1 MSAKPIWRY
10 EYGYRKP
17 EIGFVTRA
25 RQEMDTSVCTSR
37 KNTAATEEDSCYRGR
52 LQDCAMSYSC
62 SVSILFVLDD
72 TFKLTFAVDAL
83 AKLSGYV
90 HYNPDY
96 NAFRMTHSTSDSAKI
111 SQEPVRE
118 YGTTCDKTLSTTRI
132 QSQSIHTMTSSDV
145 YHYLRRSA
153 QDVSVLRLMFT
164 STKATCRSGT
174 LRIVFTKR
182 RAYAPCT

>member
-1 MSAKPIWRY
+1 MSVKPIWRY

-17 EIGFVTRA
+17 DIELFAAPG
-25 RQEMDTSVCTSR
+25 QEMDASVCTSR
-37 KNTAATEEDSCYRGR
+37 KITTATEKDTYYCGR
-52 LQDCAMSYSC
+52 PQVCAMSYSC

-72 TFKLTFAVDAL
+72 KFKLTLAAGAL

-90 HYNPDY
+90 HFNLDY
-96 NAFRMTHSTSDSAKI
+96 NASRMTHSTSDSAKI
-111 SQEPVRE
+111 SQGPVRQ

-132 QSQSIHTMTSSDV
+132 QSQSIRTMTSSDV
-145 YHYLRRSA
+145 YHCSRRSA

-164 STKATCRSGT
+164 STKATCWSAT
-174 LRIVFTKR
+174 LHIAFTKR